1 MARLVPRSA
10 RQNECLAQTQ
20 RTGHQTIGTGSCVFL
35 SLSLSELCAKNGQ
48 SLCARQ
54 NFNKGSKEVEVVVK
68 EGEERWR

>member
-1 MARLVPRSA
+1 MNVWHRHNGRGTAPLV
-10 RQNECLAQTQ
+10 QVLVC
-20 RTGHQTIGTGSCVFL
+20 F

>member
-1 MARLVPRSA
+1 M
-10 RQNECLAQTQ
+10 
-20 RTGHQTIGTGSCVFL
+20 FL